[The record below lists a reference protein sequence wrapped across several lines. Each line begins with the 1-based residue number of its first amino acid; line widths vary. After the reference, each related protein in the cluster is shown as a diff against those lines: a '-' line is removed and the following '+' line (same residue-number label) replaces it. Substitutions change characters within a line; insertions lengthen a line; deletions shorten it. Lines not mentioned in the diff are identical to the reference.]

1 MVRSTRGKLLTS
13 ENISMNARK
22 FLSLHGMEHIRLAD
36 LRHGYI
42 LRTINQVGV
51 EETARRC
58 GYKSPEVLLRLYGK
72 YLKKGYV

>member
-1 MVRSTRGKLLTS
+1 
-13 ENISMNARK
+13 MNARK